1 MSNELYESR
10 VDGLSLAFRGKV
22 RDVYD
27 LGETLLIVATD
38 RLSAFDVVL
47 PTPIP
52 EKGRVLTALSRFWF
66 ERTRRL
72 VPNHLLD
79 VRVEDVVPAA
89 WVERLAPRSQIV
101 CKAKPLP
108 VEAIVRGY
116 LAGSGWLEY
125 QQTGGVSGVPLPTG
139 LREADR
145 LPEPIFTPSTKAPQ
159 GQHDQNISFGE
170 AEELLG
176 ADIAARVRDLSP
188 AVYRAGTEWAES
200 CGIIIADTKLE
211 FGYADGRL
219 ILIDEVLT
227 PDSSRFWP
235 RDHYAPGTS
244 PPSFDK
250 QYVRDYLSGIGWN
263 KQPPAP
269 DLPPDVVRRTS
280 EKYCEALRRLTQPAA

>member
-1 MSNELYESR
+1 MAEVMYESD
-10 VDGLSLAFRGKV
+10 VKGLRLALRGKV

-27 LGETLLIVATD
+27 LGDALLIVATD

-52 EKGRVLTALSRFWF
+52 HKGAVLTALSRFWF
-66 ERTRRL
+66 ERTRHI
-72 VPNHLLD
+72 VANHLLD
-79 VRVEDVVPAA
+79 RPLADFVPGG
-89 WVERLAPRSQIV
+89 WIERLAPRSQIV
-101 CKAKPLP
+101 RKAKPLP

-116 LAGSGWLEY
+116 LAGSGWNDY
-125 QQTGGVSGVPLPTG
+125 KRTGAVCGIPLPSG

-159 GQHDQNISFGE
+159 GEHDENIAFAR

-176 ADIAARVRDLSP
+176 RETARRVRDLSL
-188 AVYRAGTEWAES
+188 AVYRFGAAWAEER
-200 CGIIIADTKLE
+200 GIIIADTKLE
-211 FGYADGRL
+211 FGLCDGEI

-235 RDHYAPGTS
+235 RDQYQPGSS

-250 QYVRDYLSGIGWN
+250 QYVRDYLTASGWN
-263 KQPPAP
+263 KKPPAP
-269 DLPPDVVRRTS
+269 PLPPDVVEKTS
-280 EKYCEALRRLTQPAA
+280 EKYQEALRRLTA